1 MGEVWLQ
8 PEEEYLGPEVDV
20 GELSTDKD
28 ADGTPVAR
36 PPPPRPPAMVV
47 ALPNGLPPMR
57 NDIPLARNRRR
68 GKPRMPRNPGQHL
81 IRWPE
86 DVERAAQKR
95 DRPLLYD
102 EDGAAVLDEDG
113 R

>member
-1 MGEVWLQ
+1 
-8 PEEEYLGPEVDV
+8 
-20 GELSTDKD
+20 
-28 ADGTPVAR
+28 
-36 PPPPRPPAMVV
+36 MVV

-102 EDGAAVLDEDG
+102 EDGAAALDEDG
-113 R
+113 RDDEDEDDDPEWAGKKYKSKKKSKKRR